1 MKNFLIISLII
12 ILNNCGGYEPIFSG
26 KETNFYIQEIKNI
39 NNDKIA
45 NQIIRKL
52 KPYTIDTNKTKIK
65 LEIDTSSNE
74 RIVSKNAKG
83 DPVTFELI
91 ITVKIKIIISE
102 EQKNLNYV
110 ENFSFNNQPNKFELN
125 QYKKNI
131 EKNLMDKIFEKLILN
146 LKSNI

>member
-39 NNDKIA
+39 NNDKIT
-45 NQIIRKL
+45 NQVIRRL
-52 KPYTIDTNKTKIK
+52 KPYTIDTNKTEIK
-65 LEIDTSSNE
+65 LEIDSSSNE

-83 DPVTFELI
+83 DPVTFELVI
-91 ITVKIKIIISE
+91 KVKIKIIISE
-102 EQKNLNYV
+102 EQKFLNYV
-110 ENFSFNNQPNKFELN
+110 ENFSFNNQSNKFELN

>member
-1 MKNFLIISLII
+1 M
-12 ILNNCGGYEPIFSG
+12 ILRSAIVQNKF
-26 KETNFYIQEIKNI
+26 Q
-39 NNDKIA
+39 
-45 NQIIRKL
+45 Q
-52 KPYTIDTNKTKIK
+52 TNKTEIK
-65 LEIDTSSNE
+65 LEIDSSSNE